1 MGKRYF
7 ALDQCKTQS
16 TTTGRTLG
24 SPPICIE
31 LIIRNAVRID
41 SLRLT
46 PTDIFHINTLKPRYK
61 KLAQPQN

>member
-16 TTTGRTLG
+16 TATGRTLG
-24 SPPICIE
+24 SSPICIE
-31 LIIRNAVRID
+31 LIIRNAVSID

-46 PTDIFHINTLKPRYK
+46 LTDIFQINTLKPRYK

>member
-24 SPPICIE
+24 SSPICIE

-46 PTDIFHINTLKPRYK
+46 LTDIFHINTLKPRYK